1 MFVQF
6 CDVSH
11 DVSVLQEARAKID
24 DDDGKENNILGWADL
39 IWFHNNA
46 LMLEEMKQ

>member
-24 DDDGKENNILGWADL
+24 EDDGKEIIFWVGL
-39 IWFHNNA
+39 I
-46 LMLEEMKQ
+46 